1 VREDGFSLVELLVI
15 MAVVSVILLVVFNG
29 FSVSIRTSYH
39 SVCSSKGA
47 MIAQRYSSM
56 FKAGLDV
63 PEEVKVGN
71 YLLKFK
77 NVKISGD
84 REAKVIVVLMG
95 RRKCVEL
102 PVK

>member
-1 VREDGFSLVELLVI
+1 MKDDGFSLVELLVI
-15 MAVVSVILLVVFNG
+15 IAVASVILLVIFDG

-56 FKAGLDV
+56 FKAGLDL
-63 PEEVKVGN
+63 PEEVRDGN
-71 YLLKFK
+71 YLVRFK
-77 NVKISGD
+77 NVKIPGG
-84 REAKVIVVLMG
+84 REAKVIIVFLG